1 MLEIIW
7 EWTGTETDFLE
18 NGRKLTREASE
29 QISEWSQRSSD
40 SFDERRLSFFRKYF
54 LKLMRNFSS
63 KKYYRGESNEF
74 NQKRIYYINTNEL
87 VGCRKLN
94 VHMWLFLSASP
105 DTNCSKQTQGEGST
119 VLKLLCRWSRTSYT
133 FTFSVKQFYTRR
145 HKMSCL
151 QTKKSRFVYVFK
163 LKSITGQI
171 KLCWP
176 KIANF

>member
-1 MLEIIW
+1 MDR

-40 SFDERRLSFFRKYF
+40 SFDEHRLSFFRKYF

-105 DTNCSKQTQGEGST
+105 NTNCSKQTQGEGST
-119 VLKLLCRWSRTSYT
+119 VFEIILSMKQDKLHIYFQR
-133 FTFSVKQFYTRR
+133 KQFYTRR
-145 HKMSCL
+145 HMMSFYRQRQAVL
-151 QTKKSRFVYVFK
+151 FTYLNWSQSPAK
-163 LKSITGQI
+163 
-171 KLCWP
+171 
-176 KIANF
+176 

>member
-1 MLEIIW
+1 MDR

-40 SFDERRLSFFRKYF
+40 SFDEHRLSFFRKYF

-63 KKYYRGESNEF
+63 KKYYRGESTEF
-74 NQKRIYYINTNEL
+74 NQQRIYYINTNEL
-87 VGCRKLN
+87 LGCRKLN
-94 VHMWLFLSASP
+94 VHTWLFLSASP

-133 FTFSVKQFYTRR
+133 FTFSVNNFTREGTR
-145 HKMSCL
+145 CH
-151 QTKKSRFVYVFK
+151 VYRQRKAVLFTY
-163 LKSITGQI
+163 LNWSQ
-171 KLCWP
+171 
-176 KIANF
+176 